1 MITVRYFGGAA
12 EAAGVES
19 EQCAPAGRLDEL
31 TAALADAHPDL
42 ERVLPV
48 CSFLVDEASAT
59 ADTPLGDTERCRPS
73 SRPVARRRAGSSRR
87 PRTRA
92 SREAPR
98 AVPVVPGAHA
108 VSGAPSAEVSVS
120 VAMALRG
127 WGRRRRRRR

>member
-48 CSFLVDEASAT
+48 CSFLIDEASAA
-59 ADTPLGDTERCRPS
+59 ADTPLGDDALVDVLP
-73 SRPVARRRAGSSRR
+73 PFAG
-87 PRTRA
+87 
-92 SREAPR
+92 
-98 AVPVVPGAHA
+98 G
-108 VSGAPSAEVSVS
+108 
-120 VAMALRG
+120 
-127 WGRRRRRRR
+127 